1 MAESSITHNF
11 VIKDKKSIELLADAL
26 SKPKTELPK
35 SVKSVKYVSGAE
47 EIALLMSK
55 WKNKNNDAR
64 RQAEKAIKQM
74 TINATEMICDVD
86 SPKTKP
92 RISSPLKNSRQKRI
106 KAYSIRSK

>member
-35 SVKSVKYVSGAE
+35 SVKSVKYVSGTE

-55 WKNKNNDAR
+55 WKNNDAR
-64 RQAEKAIKQM
+64 RQAEKAIKQ
-74 TINATEMICDVD
+74 VD
-86 SPKTKP
+86 SILT
-92 RISSPLKNSRQKRI
+92 RLR
-106 KAYSIRSK
+106 